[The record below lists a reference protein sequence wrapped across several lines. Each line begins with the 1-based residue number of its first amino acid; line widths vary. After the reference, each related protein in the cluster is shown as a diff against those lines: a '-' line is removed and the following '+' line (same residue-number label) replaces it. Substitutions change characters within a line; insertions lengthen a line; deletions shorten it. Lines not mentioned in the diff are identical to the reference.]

1 MNPWSNS
8 SKISC
13 VDLYT
18 KERASYLDQE
28 ASGGFHPNWASRL
41 WHIKQQSVGTHKVL
55 LAARQT
61 WQENGIM
68 SSATGLEWLNHCGRP
83 PLMEY
88 YEDL

>member
-13 VDLYT
+13 VDLY
-18 KERASYLDQE
+18 KKDGASYMGQE
-28 ASGGFHPNWASRL
+28 ASEGLHPNWASKL
-41 WHIKQQSVGTHKVL
+41 WQIKQLKQSVGTHKVL

-68 SSATGLEWLNHCGRP
+68 SSAKGLEWLNHCGRRP
-83 PLMEY
+83 H
-88 YEDL
+88 